1 MRSFQQKRKWR
12 NLMQSRPV
20 LVFLGGLLLF
30 FTWGVI
36 GFMGKMQTTRE
47 NRKMAENKVA
57 ELRKEKENLS
67 LDIENLKTEDGK
79 ERIFRENFGLAKE
92 GEGLIVVVEDKN
104 AEENKGDESGGFLPF
119 FKNLFKPRP

>member
-1 MRSFQQKRKWR
+1 
-12 NLMQSRPV
+12 MQSRPV

-57 ELRKEKENLS
+57 EIRKEKENLS

>member
-30 FTWGVI
+30 FTGGVI